1 MNSADYRVMEMAV
14 QLHDGRACLS
24 SGEKDAAARVGWSQ
38 EHLDVLFEQWAGVDL
53 SRFMQGLGLAR
64 TRQKLQAVKNLL
76 AGSSA
81 VESCCLS
88 RSLSEEQGKGE
99 GLTIRYGSSSS
110 PFGECLLAMT
120 DTGEIC
126 HLSFVDEEKQQEQL
140 EELRCDW
147 PQATIIADAGEF
159 GGLLPPLFSPTGL
172 TSADSVRLLV
182 KGTSFQ
188 LKVWCALLALPFGSL
203 ISYQG
208 LAGYLGHPTACRA
221 VAGAVAAN
229 PVAWLIPC
237 HRVIRQSG
245 EIHRYRWG
253 DTRKKMMLG
262 WEEACIFPLRAGA
275 QDGY

>member
-14 QLHDGRACLS
+14 HLYDGRACLS

-76 AGSSA
+76 AGSTP
-81 VESCCLS
+81 VESGCLS
-88 RSLSEEQGKGE
+88 RSLSEEQGKGQ
-99 GLTIRYGSSSS
+99 GLTIRYGSFPS
-110 PFGECLLAMT
+110 PFGGCLLAMT
-120 DTGEIC
+120 DAGEIC
-126 HLSFVDEEKQQEQL
+126 RLSFVDEEKQQEQL
-140 EELRCDW
+140 KELRCDW

-159 GGLLPPLFSPTGL
+159 GGLLPPLFTPAGL
-172 TSADSVRLLV
+172 TSAEPIRLLV
-182 KGTSFQ
+182 KGTTFQ
-188 LKVWCALLALPFGSL
+188 LKVWRALLALPFGSL

-253 DTRKKMMLG
+253 DARKKMMLG
-262 WEEACIFPLRAGA
+262 WEEACVSFRG
-275 QDGY
+275 